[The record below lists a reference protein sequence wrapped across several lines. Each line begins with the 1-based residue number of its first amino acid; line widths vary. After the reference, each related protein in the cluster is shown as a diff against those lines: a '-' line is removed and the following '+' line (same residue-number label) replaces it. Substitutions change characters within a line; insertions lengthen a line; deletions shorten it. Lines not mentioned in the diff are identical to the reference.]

1 MDSIFVFIT
10 HDYTLIFEAVMLLL
24 LLLVLLAIFKLARV
38 STGSLSTAQSA
49 AKMLLESF
57 TSEEI
62 TETDL
67 TAAEELGRGFTFD
80 KYEEKFVTQV
90 SERIKLTDFATLV
103 RRISTRNRI
112 PDKIQDEIL
121 TGQCCGVNERRIREF
136 KFQKGETG
144 SFIYC
149 RTATVKR
156 EDSTIDLAFVLF
168 HLEFKLP
175 QRRIEEQ
182 HREAIL
188 GGLIPF
194 GSRTVV
200 RLEERILSEKEQEH
214 MIIFFRA
221 KALKGFKQEYPALAL
236 NELNCKA

>member
-1 MDSIFVFIT
+1 MGSIFVFIT
-10 HDYTLIFEAVMLLL
+10 HDYTMIFEAVMLLL

-103 RRISTRNRI
+103 RRISTRNSI

-121 TGQCCGVNERRIREF
+121 IGQCCGVNERRIREF

-149 RTATVKR
+149 RAATVKR
-156 EDSTIDLAFVLF
+156 EDSTIDLAFVFF
-168 HLEFKLP
+168 HLQFKLP
-175 QRRIEEQ
+175 PRRIEEQ
-182 HREAIL
+182 HSRTIL
-188 GGLIPF
+188 GLIPI
-194 GSRTVV
+194 GSRTDV
-200 RLEERILSEKEQEH
+200 RFEERNLSEKEQEL
-214 MIIFFRA
+214 ITIFFRA
-221 KALKGFKQEYPALAL
+221 KALKGFKQEYPALA
-236 NELNCKA
+236 NERTEL

>member
-10 HDYTLIFEAVMLLL
+10 HGHTMVFAAVMLLL
-24 LLLVLLAIFKLARV
+24 LVLPAIFKLAKV

-49 AKMLLESF
+49 AKILLKSL

-67 TAAEELGRGFTFD
+67 TAAEELGCGFTCD
-80 KYEEKFVTQV
+80 KYKEEIVTQV
-90 SERIKLTDFATLV
+90 SEKIKLTDFATLV
-103 RRISTRNRI
+103 RRIAARNGI
-112 PDKIQDEIL
+112 PAKIQDGIL
-121 TGQCCGVNERRIREF
+121 AGQHCGVNERRISEF

-144 SFIYC
+144 SFVYG

-168 HLEFKLP
+168 HLEFKLSP
-175 QRRIEEQ
+175 RRIEER

-188 GGLIPF
+188 GIIPN
-194 GSRTVV
+194 GSYTVV
-200 RLEERILSEKEQEH
+200 RFEERNLSEKEQEH
-214 MIIFFRA
+214 ITIFFRA
-221 KALKGFKQEYPALAL
+221 KALKGFMQEYPALA
-236 NELNCKA
+236 NERTEL